1 MVLGLRRVLIDVE
14 FESGVRGALG
24 LTRRRWWGT
33 GEGERARGREEEEE
47 GDTVEKL
54 MYLAWLDPE
63 HTRAEVADLML
74 GVVAQGLL
82 DLDPLRLTIDVW
94 DPESDIPP
102 PVPTPE
108 GEVPVHSVV
117 SLWLD
122 AVDYRGPYEELLRS
136 ATSRL
141 AGYEVVESLYRDY
154 GGNQWSAPRDWPDGT
169 RSPGVLTVALL
180 QQHPEQSFDEWVTR
194 WHTRISPITE
204 AIQPRC
210 RYVRNAVFRAVTDD
224 APPVRGI
231 VEEAWPSLAHVT
243 DPMLFYCA
251 EDDPDRMNAHIAQMI
266 EEIDAFVDLSTLR
279 SVTMSEWIL
288 KS

>member
-1 MVLGLRRVLIDVE
+1 
-14 FESGVRGALG
+14 
-24 LTRRRWWGT
+24 
-33 GEGERARGREEEEE
+33 
-47 GDTVEKL
+47 
-54 MYLAWLDPE
+54 MYLVWLDAGS
-63 HTRAEVADLML
+63 TRAEVADRVL
-74 GVVAQGLL
+74 GSVAPDLL
-82 DLDPLRLTIDVW
+82 ALDPLRLAVDVW
-94 DPESDIPP
+94 DPESDIPA

-108 GEVPVHSVV
+108 GETPLHALV
-117 SLWLD
+117 SLWVD
-122 AVDYRGPYEELLRS
+122 AVDYRGPFEEVL
-136 ATSRL
+136 AAAAQRL

-154 GGNQWSAPRDWPDGT
+154 GGNRWSAPRHWPDGQ

-180 QQHPEQSFDEWVTR
+180 QQHPAQTFDEWMAR
-194 WHTRISPITE
+194 WHTRVSPITE

-210 RYVRNAVFRAVTDD
+210 RYVRNAVFRPITDG

-231 VEEAWPSLAHVT
+231 VEEAWPSLEHVT

-251 EDDPDRMNAHIAQMI
+251 DGDPDRMNEHVSQMI

>member
-1 MVLGLRRVLIDVE
+1 
-14 FESGVRGALG
+14 
-24 LTRRRWWGT
+24 
-33 GEGERARGREEEEE
+33 
-47 GDTVEKL
+47 
-54 MYLAWLDPE
+54 MYLVWLDPQS
-63 HTRAEVADLML
+63 TRSEVAEIVRGPL
-74 GVVAQGLL
+74 AEKLL
-82 DLDPLRLTIDVW
+82 SLDPLRLTIDVW

-108 GEVPVHSVV
+108 GETPLHALV
-117 SLWLD
+117 SLWID
-122 AVDYRGPYEELLRS
+122 AVDYRGPFEEVLLAS
-136 ATSRL
+136 AGRL

-154 GGNQWSAPRDWPDGT
+154 GGNQWSAPRRWRDGE

-180 QQHPEQSFDEWVTR
+180 QQHPDQTFDEWMTR

-210 RYVRNAVFRAVTDD
+210 RYVRNAVFRAVTDG

-231 VEEAWPSLAHVT
+231 VEEAWPSLEHVT

-251 EDDPDRMNAHIAQMI
+251 DGDPQRMNDHVSQMI
-266 EEIDAFVDLSTLR
+266 EEINAFVDLNTLR

>member
-1 MVLGLRRVLIDVE
+1 M
-14 FESGVRGALG
+14 
-24 LTRRRWWGT
+24 
-33 GEGERARGREEEEE
+33 
-47 GDTVEKL
+47 EKL
-54 MYLAWLDPE
+54 MYLVWLDE
-63 HTRAEVADLML
+63 ASTRADVAEAVL
-74 GVVAQGLL
+74 GPMADELL
-82 DLDPLRLTIDVW
+82 VLDPVRLSIDVW
-94 DPESDIPP
+94 DPESDIPA

-108 GEVPVHSVV
+108 GETPLHALV
-117 SLWLD
+117 SLWVD
-122 AVDYRGPYEELLRS
+122 AVDHREPFEKVLTAS
-136 ATSRL
+136 AERL

-154 GGNQWSAPRDWPDGT
+154 GGNRWSAPRSWPDGE

-180 QQHPEQSFDEWVTR
+180 QQHPAQTFDEWMTR

-204 AIQPRC
+204 SIQPRC
-210 RYVRNAVFRAVTDD
+210 RYVRNAVFRAITDG

-231 VEEAWPSLAHVT
+231 VEEAWPSLEHVT

-251 EDDPDRMNAHIAQMI
+251 DGDPERMNAHVSQMI